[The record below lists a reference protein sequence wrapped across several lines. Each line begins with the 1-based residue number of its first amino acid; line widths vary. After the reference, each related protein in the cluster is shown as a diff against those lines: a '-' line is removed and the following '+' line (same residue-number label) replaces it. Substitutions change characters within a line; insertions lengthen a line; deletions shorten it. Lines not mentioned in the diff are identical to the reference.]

1 MESAMNEAKEAGS
14 ERRKKFALVHM
25 KRFGYFALAFFL
37 YNVVSVLVGVPY
49 GVDITIACVGLVI
62 VAFSTMKIKL

>member
-1 MESAMNEAKEAGS
+1 
-14 ERRKKFALVHM
+14 M

-37 YNVVSVLVGVPY
+37 YNVVSVLVGVLY
-49 GVDITIACVGLVI
+49 GVDITIACVGLII